1 MNQLKLVLASSSPR
15 RRELLESFKQPFVI
29 CPAVKEEV
37 ILPHL
42 SPEEMV
48 ASLAEQKAEEVAA
61 IHPDAVVIGGDTL
74 VHLDGTLLGKPKT
87 KEEAEEM
94 IGKLQ
99 GRTHQVLTGV
109 SVQSKEKKVTFV
121 ETTHVT
127 FRSLTSEE
135 VRGYVA
141 KGESL
146 DKAGG
151 YGIQGA
157 GAFLVESLQG
167 DFYNVMGLPL
177 CALGKQLEGFGLRV
191 FGGEE

>member
-1 MNQLKLVLASSSPR
+1 MNQRKLVLASGSPR
-15 RRELLESFKQPFVI
+15 RKELLESLGHPFLV

-48 ASLAEQKAEEVAA
+48 TSLAEQKAAEVAEK
-61 IHPDAVVIGGDTL
+61 HPDALVIGGDTL
-74 VHLDGTLLGKPKT
+74 VLLDGTLLGKPKT
-87 KEEAEEM
+87 KEEAEHM
-94 IGKLQ
+94 IQSLQ
-99 GRTHQVLTGV
+99 GRSHQVLTGV
-109 SVQSKEKKVTFV
+109 SLQSKENTVTFV
-121 ETTHVT
+121 ETSHVT
-127 FRSLTSEE
+127 FRGLTPKQ
-135 VRGYVA
+135 VKGYVA

-157 GAFLVESLQG
+157 GAFLVESIAG
-167 DFYNVMGLPL
+167 DYYNVMGLPL
-177 CALGKQLEGFGLRV
+177 CALGKQLEAFGWSV